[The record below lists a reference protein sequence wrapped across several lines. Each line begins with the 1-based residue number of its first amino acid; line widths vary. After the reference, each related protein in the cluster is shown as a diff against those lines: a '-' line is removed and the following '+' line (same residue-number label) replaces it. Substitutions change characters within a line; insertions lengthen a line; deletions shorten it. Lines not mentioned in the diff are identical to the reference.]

1 MTVTTVTTLSESSFV
16 DAEAGPESA
25 ADRVYEAVR
34 ERLVMLDI
42 RPGEPINDDQL
53 GAELGVGRTPVREAL
68 KRLERDRLV
77 TVYPRRGTFATAV
90 DMTDLADI
98 SEIRH
103 QLEPLAA
110 ARAARVATT
119 ESRRRLAG
127 LAESMA
133 KIADSDDPRD
143 VLRHDVRVHREIY
156 RASQNPHLESILVS
170 LDAHATR
177 IWCLFLDRL
186 PDVVTHVRE
195 HVALLEA
202 IVAGDGETA
211 SALTLS
217 HVTGFEHAVRAL
229 L

>member
-1 MTVTTVTTLSESSFV
+1 MTVAEFIPD
-16 DAEAGPESA
+16 DAETTAG
-25 ADRVYEAVR
+25 RVYEAVR

-42 RPGEPINDDQL
+42 RPGEPINDDRI

-68 KRLERDRLV
+68 KQLERERLV
-77 TVYPRRGTFATAV
+77 VAYPRRGTFATAV

-98 SEIRH
+98 SEIRK

-110 ARAARVATT
+110 ARAARVATAD
-119 ESRRRLAG
+119 SRRRLAG
-127 LAESMA
+127 LAEGIA
-133 KIADSDDPRD
+133 QIADADDPRE

-186 PDVVTHVRE
+186 PGVVTHVRE
-195 HVALLEA
+195 HIALLDA
-202 IVAGDGETA
+202 IVAGDEETA

-217 HVTGFEHAVRAL
+217 HVTGFEQAIRAL

>member
-1 MTVTTVTTLSESSFV
+1 MTLPEFTLV
-16 DAEAGPESA
+16 DVEAGTEST

-42 RPGEPINDDQL
+42 RPGEPINDDRL

-68 KRLERDRLV
+68 KQLERDRLV
-77 TVYPRRGTFATAV
+77 IAYPRRGTFATAV
-90 DMTDLADI
+90 EVTDLADI

-103 QLEPLAA
+103 HLEPLAA
-110 ARAARVATT
+110 ARAARVATA
-119 ESRRRLAG
+119 ESRRRLAR
-127 LAESMA
+127 LAEG
-133 KIADSDDPRD
+133 IGRIGDSDDRRE

-156 RASQNPHLESILVS
+156 RASQNPHLEVVLTS

-186 PDVVTHVRE
+186 PDVITHVRE
-195 HVALLEA
+195 HIALLDA
-202 IVAGDGETA
+202 IVAGDGDTA
-211 SALTLS
+211 SELTRA
-217 HVTGFEHAVRAL
+217 HVIGFEQAIRAL